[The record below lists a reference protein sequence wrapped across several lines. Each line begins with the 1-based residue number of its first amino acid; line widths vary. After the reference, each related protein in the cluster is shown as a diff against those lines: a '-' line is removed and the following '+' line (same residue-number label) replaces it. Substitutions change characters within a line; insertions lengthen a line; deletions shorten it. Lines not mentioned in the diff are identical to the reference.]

1 MKKLFTLSILLLFI
15 ASAIAQQG
23 LTLEAPSQDVTLTV
37 RGPEKE
43 IQSLNKLSDKK
54 GNNLILFTHLSKDLQ
69 KDLKGSVLLIL
80 DKNQMVIEVINNGRY
95 LPEIPN
101 GGVVIA
107 AVGVDDSMLSSRFLT
122 TKFNIGDVARF
133 RLNGEI
139 KTIDEVARLVN
150 NKSSLS
156 LNQTVYSTSDRAKF
170 DLSGSLSNFD
180 SKGKY
185 NLAIN
190 NGRKNTALALKDAKF
205 STQINLQPGVN
216 YISVSLQH
224 NSETVD
230 KRELVVFYKEKSS
243 KSSERIMWVEQF
255 PNAKTLLTE
264 ADVEA
269 VILESKKNGI
279 TSFGLDVKGPEGYV
293 SYRKNDLSKSP
304 YYSEIKAEKKRTNP
318 EIYDLLEAFT
328 TIAHKHG
335 MKVYASFNIFT
346 EGNVGL
352 NESPLLDL
360 HPDWEEV
367 VQRPEDKGALL
378 PNSKTIAAKEA
389 REGKRV
395 ILSFVNPSNPE
406 VQDFQLAR
414 IEEVLKN
421 YDVDGVVLD
430 RCRYD
435 NLYADFSD
443 LSKKQFEAYLAEKGK
458 KLNAF
463 PQDAF
468 IINSEGQRIDGQY
481 FNEWITFRSSV
492 IKKFTDRARSL
503 VDSYKRKKNE
513 DIKLMAYVGSWYE
526 SYWQNGVNW
535 ASASFKYNPVLKFPE
550 ERLYT
555 DSYRET
561 SYLHNLDLL
570 MIGTYYKTE
579 QEINKYITL
588 GNILTDG
595 KLPLVAGVSLPDL
608 KEGER
613 PEVFAAC
620 LKNSSGIMFFDLCY
634 IDWKSFT
641 DSILKTNDL
650 MK

>member
-1 MKKLFTLSILLLFI
+1 MKKLFALSILLLLVI
-15 ASAIAQQG
+15 SSIAQQG
-23 LTLEAPSQDVTLTV
+23 LTIEAPSQDVTLTV

-43 IQSLNKLSDKK
+43 LFQFDASFDNKQNRLVFFSSLSESQFKA
-54 GNNLILFTHLSKDLQ
+54 
-69 KDLKGSVLLIL
+69 LKGSPLLVL
-80 DKNQMVIEVINNGRY
+80 DKNQKVVEVLNKAIEM
-95 LPEIPN
+95 LQIPTG
-101 GGVVIA
+101 GGVVA
-107 AVGVDDSMLSSRFLT
+107 AIGSDGKMSSTQFLS
-122 TKFNIGDVARF
+122 TKLNLGDVARF

-139 KTIDEVARLVN
+139 KTIDEVARLLSN
-150 NKSSLS
+150 HSSLS
-156 LNQTVYSTSDRAKF
+156 IDQAAFVTSEKAAF
-170 DLSGSLSNFD
+170 SLSGSLSNFD

-185 NLAIN
+185 KLVIN
-190 NGRKNTALALKDAKF
+190 NGRKNSTIPLKNEKF
-205 STQINLQPGVN
+205 ATQINLQPGVN
-216 YISVSLQH
+216 YISVALQSK
-224 NSETVD
+224 SETID
-230 KRELVVFYKEKSS
+230 ERDLVVFYKNNTSW
-243 KSSERIMWVEQF
+243 SSERIMWVEQF
-255 PNAKTLLTE
+255 PNVKTLLTE

-293 SYRKNDLSKSP
+293 SYRKNDLSNSP
-304 YYSEIKAEKKRTNP
+304 YYSEIQAEKKRTNP
-318 EIYDLLEAFT
+318 EVYDLLETFIS
-328 TIAHKHG
+328 IAHKHG

-352 NESPLLDL
+352 NESPLLDI
-360 HPDWEEV
+360 HPEWEEV
-367 VQRPEDKGALL
+367 VQRPEDRGALL

-421 YDVDGVVLD
+421 YNVDGVVLD

-435 NLYADFSD
+435 NIYADFSD
-443 LSKKQFEAYLAEKGK
+443 LSKKQFESYLAEKGK

-468 IINSEGQRIDGQY
+468 VINTEGQRVDGQY

-492 IKKFTDRARSL
+492 IKKFADRARSL
-503 VDSYKRKKNE
+503 VDSYKSKKGE

-535 ASASFKYNPVLKFPE
+535 ASESFLYNPSLKFPE
-550 ERLYT
+550 DQIYT
-555 DSYRET
+555 DEYRKT

-634 IDWKSFT
+634 IDWVSFAKS
-641 DSILKTNDL
+641 IVKTNDL
-650 MK
+650 IK